1 MRAILDTHA
10 FLWWVL
16 DIPRLSAEARS
27 ILEDGANELLFS
39 AASAYE
45 LTIKAQ
51 SGRLALPEPADS
63 YVPSRLA
70 ANAFEPLSIELA
82 HALRAGALPAIHRD
96 PFDRMLVAQAQIEGL
111 PILTADPAISH
122 YDVETIW

>member
-16 DIPRLSAEARS
+16 DVPRLSADARS
-27 ILEDGANELLFS
+27 LMSDGSNELLFS

-51 SGRLALPEPADS
+51 SGRLTLPETPDT

-82 HALRAGALPAIHRD
+82 HALRAGMLPVIHRD
-96 PFDRMLVAQAQIEGL
+96 PFDRMLVAQAQVEGL
-111 PILTADPAISH
+111 PILTADPAISR

>member
-10 FLWWVL
+10 FLWWLL
-16 DIPRLSAEARS
+16 DIPRLSTEARA
-27 ILEDGANELLFS
+27 ILGDGANELLFS

-51 SGRLALPEPADS
+51 SGRLTLPEPADA
-63 YVPSRLA
+63 YLPSRLA
-70 ANAFEPLSIELA
+70 ANAFDSMPIELA
-82 HALRAGALPAIHRD
+82 HAVRAGMLPAIHHD
-96 PFDRMLVAQAQIEGL
+96 PFDRMLVAQAQVEGL
-111 PILTADPAISH
+111 PILTADPAIAR